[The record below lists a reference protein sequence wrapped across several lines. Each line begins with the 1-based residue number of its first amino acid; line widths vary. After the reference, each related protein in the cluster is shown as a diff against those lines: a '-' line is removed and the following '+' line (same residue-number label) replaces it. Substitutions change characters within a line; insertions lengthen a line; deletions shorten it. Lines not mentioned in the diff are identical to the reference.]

1 MGARTFKTGKPPN
14 RQATEGT
21 ARAPKRSRGDGTA
34 PAGGRGDQGL
44 RVALGL
50 RTGTVHLDRKV
61 IAVKPRQRNLENLK
75 LEIDQKVVCLVSNAI
90 SETGGAVG
98 LRGTLA
104 LGAPSRKWQR

>member
-1 MGARTFKTGKPPN
+1 MGARTFKTSKPPN

-34 PAGGRGDQGL
+34 PAGGRDQGL

-50 RTGTVHLDRKV
+50 RTGAVHLDRKV
-61 IAVKPRQRNLENLK
+61 ITVKPREYNLENLK
-75 LEIDQKVVCLVSNAI
+75 RVIDQKVVCLVSNAI

-98 LRGTLA
+98 LRGSLA